1 MTFPLVTHIVRTI
14 ASKAMEDRA
23 DELIKKIE
31 TAPNDLALIRKLKE
45 LQSEIFFR
53 VSIIKDETQV
63 IYDSHKRH
71 LLGPR
76 FSHEYIV
83 DNKEVADAFEYGVG
97 RNEDFGGVYDQKF
110 TFFAKAFPFH
120 QKTYVMRT
128 AFPSRYL
135 SDLKEDLEIG
145 FLALTIVM
153 LLLFCIMTWLIIS
166 HFTRPIHHIIRA
178 IAPYQEGKQ
187 TTIPEISISSKNGN
201 SDFDKLSMTLN
212 SLSAKIQKHIDSL
225 IQERNEKEAILES
238 LMEGVIAVDNAMQVT
253 YVNQM
258 ALQLLNVAKEAIFK
272 QNYIAAN
279 ESQGFALLMS
289 SQKEQ
294 KTLSATITLITPSNK
309 AKIYL
314 DLVAVPIGDGKGG
327 VLVMQDRSWH
337 YKLLEMRK
345 DFIANASHELK
356 TPTTIIHGFAEML
369 YDHPELKEE
378 TKRDMIAKILKNST
392 RMTVL
397 IRDLLTL
404 SDIDNLPLSRLQ
416 TCDLK
421 EIVKDCFHTLQDKF
435 KEAIFTLT
443 AGDDEMTLVADH
455 SLLELAMLNLI
466 ENGAKYSRGIAHID
480 VSLNLKTAVRDAKLA
495 QDLELES
502 LCSGAGHSQVMK
514 DRPTVNDSGSRDC
527 VKLASPTAVFRLK
540 HTEHQIEVKVTDR
553 GIGIPAEDLEFI
565 FDRFFTVNK
574 AHSKGMGGS
583 GLGLSIVQT
592 IIQKHFGQISVTS
605 EVGKGT
611 TFTIYLPYAT

>member
-1 MTFPLVTHIVRTI
+1 
-14 ASKAMEDRA
+14 MEDRA

-97 RNEDFGGVYDQKF
+97 RNEDFGGIYDQKF

-178 IAPYQEGKQ
+178 IA
-187 TTIPEISISSKNGN
+187 
-201 SDFDKLSMTLN
+201 
-212 SLSAKIQKHIDSL
+212 
-225 IQERNEKEAILES
+225 
-238 LMEGVIAVDNAMQVT
+238 
-253 YVNQM
+253 
-258 ALQLLNVAKEAIFK
+258 
-272 QNYIAAN
+272 
-279 ESQGFALLMS
+279 
-289 SQKEQ
+289 
-294 KTLSATITLITPSNK
+294 
-309 AKIYL
+309 
-314 DLVAVPIGDGKGG
+314 
-327 VLVMQDRSWH
+327 
-337 YKLLEMRK
+337 
-345 DFIANASHELK
+345 SHELK

-369 YDHPELKEE
+369 YEHPELKEE
-378 TKRDMIAKILKNST
+378 IKCDMIAKIVKNST

-421 EIVKDCFHTLQDKF
+421 EIVKDCFHILQDKF
-435 KEAIFTLT
+435 KVAIFTLT
-443 AGDDEMTLVADH
+443 AGDEEMTLVADH
-455 SLLELAMLNLI
+455 SLLELAMMNLI
-466 ENGAKYSRGIAHID
+466 ENGAKYSKGIAHID
-480 VSLNLKTAVRDAKLA
+480 VSL
-495 QDLELES
+495 
-502 LCSGAGHSQVMK
+502 
-514 DRPTVNDSGSRDC
+514 
-527 VKLASPTAVFRLK
+527 K
-540 HTEHQIEVKVTDR
+540 HTDRQIEVKVKDQ

-565 FDRFFTVNK
+565 FDRFITVNK

-611 TFTIYLPYAT
+611 TFTIYLPYAA